1 MAKKKRCQSLIL
13 RLAMPWDHFRSIPY
27 VGKPPHAKYCG
38 FWCDLPQR
46 QRGRPHLQQRGRPPS
61 VVGSYSARAAAAEAA
76 AEAGAG
82 IVAEETA
89 EAAGA
94 NRTKT
99 HHILH
104 AGVFRHRESNG
115 NGPRA
120 WQALKSN
127 FDNVF
132 FGGTNDFL
140 KYCGTS
146 EDPCIVKA

>member
-1 MAKKKRCQSLIL
+1 MRETPTK
-13 RLAMPWDHFRSIPY
+13 
-27 VGKPPHAKYCG
+27 GG
-38 FWCDLPQR
+38 G
-46 QRGRPHLQQRGRPPS
+46 GRRPPPPF
-61 VVGSYSARAAAAEAA
+61 VGAAREARRTYSARAAAAAEAA

-120 WQALKSN
+120 WQALKSSFN
-127 FDNVF
+127 
-132 FGGTNDFL
+132 NDLLFSL
-140 KYCGTS
+140 NHIHNIY
-146 EDPCIVKA
+146 IYIY

>member
-1 MAKKKRCQSLIL
+1 MLFL
-13 RLAMPWDHFRSIPY
+13 RRGAAFGGLR
-27 VGKPPHAKYCG
+27 PP
-38 FWCDLPQR
+38 
-46 QRGRPHLQQRGRPPS
+46 PPS
-61 VVGSYSARAAAAEAA
+61 VVGAAREARRTYSARAAAAEAA

-89 EAAGA
+89 DAAGA

-99 HHILH
+99 HNILH

-127 FDNVF
+127 FDDVF
-132 FGGTNDFL
+132 FWGA
-140 KYCGTS
+140 S
-146 EDPCIVKA
+146 MIS

>member
-1 MAKKKRCQSLIL
+1 MRRA
-13 RLAMPWDHFRSIPY
+13 
-27 VGKPPHAKYCG
+27 
-38 FWCDLPQR
+38 
-46 QRGRPHLQQRGRPPS
+46 
-61 VVGSYSARAAAAEAA
+61 YSARAAAAEAA

-99 HHILH
+99 YNILH

-120 WQALKSN
+120 WQA
-127 FDNVF
+127 
-132 FGGTNDFL
+132 
-140 KYCGTS
+140 
-146 EDPCIVKA
+146 